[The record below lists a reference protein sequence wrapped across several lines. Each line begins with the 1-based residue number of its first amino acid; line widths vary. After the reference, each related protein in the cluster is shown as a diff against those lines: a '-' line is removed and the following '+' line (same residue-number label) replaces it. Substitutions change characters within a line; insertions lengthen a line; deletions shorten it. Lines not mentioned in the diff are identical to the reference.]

1 MATILQHD
9 SPLREEEEP
18 QPQPQQQQQ
27 QLLLPAFLVLDW
39 LARPYPLGKLTL
51 RLYLYEKESG

>member
-9 SPLREEEEP
+9 SPLREEEK
-18 QPQPQQQQQ
+18 QQQQQQ